1 MQAELWLWCNYYSP
15 SVVIWLWRLPK
26 ILCSYWYR
34 GNLRHPF
41 FFLFSNT
48 NDSTKWGDNKNNAN
62 WKRYPHSLSHAHRHW
77 YRIPARQRPRLLNPQ
92 NDRRQTMLYD
102 WIMFVPIKV
111 CVYFVNRLPS
121 STKPSSRMN
130 SICSHAFCAF
140 VILVTFHRS
149 FLFCSI
155 VCVCMFLYR
164 PLLINR
170 RSKRFACGFVCCFMC
185 GHTHTAKTL
194 LQRAHGRYDILVYDF
209 FNCVCVWP
217 LSPRHAK
224 WTIIIIIVG

>member
-155 VCVCMFLYR
+155 VCVC
-164 PLLINR
+164 
-170 RSKRFACGFVCCFMC
+170 VCFCIGRC
-185 GHTHTAKTL
+185 WSIADRNGLPVVLCVVLCVVIHTLPKLCCSVHTADMIYWFMTFSI
-194 LQRAHGRYDILVYDF
+194 A
-209 FNCVCVWP
+209 CVCGLFRRDTP
-217 LSPRHAK
+217 NEQ
-224 WTIIIIIVG
+224 